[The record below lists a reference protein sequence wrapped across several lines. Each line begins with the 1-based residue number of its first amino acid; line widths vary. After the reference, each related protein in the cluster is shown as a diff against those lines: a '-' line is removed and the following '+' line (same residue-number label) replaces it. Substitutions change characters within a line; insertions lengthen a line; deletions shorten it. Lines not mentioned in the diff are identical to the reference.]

1 MTSTIKIII
10 GVLVLGAIGGG
21 AYYYST
27 SPVKEMQSETAT
39 IPEATG
45 KKMAFA
51 DFVKNDT
58 GSYKCT
64 VHQSVANTDS
74 TGTVYVANKMI
85 SGQFTT
91 MYNGQKIDTSFIMR
105 DGYSYGWTS
114 MMPTMGYKVKVDTDT
129 QVANTNAAASG
140 SYSFN
145 AQQIGDYNCEIW
157 TTDESKFAVP
167 SSVTFKA
174 LN

>member
-1 MTSTIKIII
+1 MTTSIKIII
-10 GVLVLGAIGGG
+10 GVLVLGAVGGG
-21 AYYYST
+21 VYYYST
-27 SPVKEMQSETAT
+27 PAVKEVKSETAST
-39 IPEATG
+39 PEVSG

-51 DFVKNDT
+51 DFIKNDT

-64 VHQSVANTDS
+64 VHQSVANTES

-114 MMPTMGYKVKVDTDT
+114 MMPTMGYKVKVDTDI
-129 QVANTNAAASG
+129 QAANTNAAASG

-157 TTDESKFAVP
+157 AMDESKFAVP
-167 SSVTFKA
+167 ASVTFKA